1 MNDIL
6 QGTTPHLII
15 TVPETVP
22 LVNATGIELTFQHN
36 GKNHIVYADGVTID
50 TDENTITYVFT
61 EAETLAMIPSKPLYW
76 QLRIKN
82 LDGIVGTLPETIR
95 VHDLLSEVMIP

>member
-1 MNDIL
+1 MNNIL

-22 LVNATGIELTFQHN
+22 LINATNIELTFQHN
-36 GKNHIVYADGVTID
+36 GKNHIVYMDGVTID
-50 TDENTITYVFT
+50 TDENTITYIFS
-61 EAETLAMIPSKPLYW
+61 EAETLALNPAKPLYW
-76 QLRIKN
+76 QLLIKN

-95 VHDLLSEVMIP
+95 VHDLLSEVILP